1 MVSLQP
7 SLDSLLS
14 SLTKSPI
21 SKLEL
26 ETLVDETLKSS
37 ASQSSPENWK
47 SQWEYLLKDEIFK
60 LAVRVR
66 FDSS

>member
-14 SLTKSPI
+14 SLTKS
-21 SKLEL
+21 KLEL
-26 ETLVDETLKSS
+26 ETLVGKTLKSS

-60 LAVRVR
+60 LAVRVP